1 MHCEVHR
8 VQSRWK
14 RFKSRWRS
22 LVRLQAFKQLP
33 DTQFHKE
40 SLHVFDQP
48 TFEVP
53 FPHFGVE
60 SKEVK
65 IIGVLEEL
73 VR

>member
-1 MHCEVHR
+1 MVLIAN
-8 VQSRWK
+8 
-14 RFKSRWRS
+14 KSKA
-22 LVRLQAFKQLP
+22 L
-33 DTQFHKE
+33 TQFHKE
-40 SLHVFDQP
+40 SLNVFDQP

-60 SKEVK
+60 SKELK